1 MTRARPRDPGRAAK
15 RIQINPR
22 KSKEIQ
28 IKKLGFPWIPLAES
42 GLFNGLQR
50 IQIKKS
56 FPVSHCISNVTTACR
71 LLLRA
76 GLLAGPELH
85 SGREKTIAHISDFR
99 KQFTICTPETRA
111 GNLRPASHG
120 GAARE
125 RGRGLEQAR
134 TVPPVCPP
142 RNSSARTRAPCTCA
156 RSPLAPS
163 VGLLPDLAPAD
174 PRSAGVHPPAGR
186 P

>member
-1 MTRARPRDPGRAAK
+1 LYWLYCNAFSWSGVAACYVTH
-15 RIQINPR
+15 
-22 KSKEIQ
+22 Q
-28 IKKLGFPWIPLAES
+28 IKTLGFLWISLAES

-56 FPVSHCISNVTTACR
+56 FPVSHCISNVTTASR

-85 SGREKTIAHISDFR
+85 SGREKTIAQISDFR
-99 KQFTICTPETRA
+99 NQFTISMPGTRGQSQATLSRRRGKGARSRARA
-111 GNLRPASHG
+111 G
-120 GAARE
+120 
-125 RGRGLEQAR
+125 R
-134 TVPPVCPP
+134 TVPPLCPP
-142 RNSSARTRAPCTCA
+142 RNFSARTQAPCICV

-163 VGLLPDLAPAD
+163 VGWPLDPASVG